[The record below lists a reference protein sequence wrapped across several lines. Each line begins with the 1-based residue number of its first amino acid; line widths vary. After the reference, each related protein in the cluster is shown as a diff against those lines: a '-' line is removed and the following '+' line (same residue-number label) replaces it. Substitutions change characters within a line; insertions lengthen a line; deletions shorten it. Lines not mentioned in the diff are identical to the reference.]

1 MRLKNRLR
9 NYWSVNLSIRHSQQI
24 AQEYQWQL
32 PHRHFNSIH
41 SATPHLSTAGQIRP
55 IDEYESNLWHLASIL
70 FDNLPPNT
78 TETTHRKRE
87 LSKFFKDLV
96 SKSVWSEHSRSRDP
110 AERIFLSLTGYRISE
125 ACSEAI
131 KSKDLH
137 LATLLALAE
146 ESRPEFRQDLHRQ
159 LESWRKDG
167 SLGDIQ
173 LWYRAIYEVLAGEID
188 LRGNALGL
196 LGVGKRVDWR
206 RAFAMRLWFGIPA
219 DGGIKDA
226 VQEFWM
232 ACQQDSSIAK
242 PVPWYTTTTQKT
254 SPGVYDGLFQLLRLY
269 AGSGVGN
276 TLDDALNPYN
286 FTSAVTDVRVSWHLY
301 VILSQLYG
309 KASFSDIHGKTMISD
324 TGERLTL
331 SYVSQL
337 EHLGLWR
344 WSIFVALHLRREN
357 TRKGIIID
365 LLARHISTIP
375 SQLEEQGII
384 SQFVDQW
391 KIPMEW
397 ILEAKVFTSLM

>member
-1 MRLKNRLR
+1 MLNLYLGILRQLR
-9 NYWSVNLSIRHSQQI
+9 N
-24 AQEYQWQL
+24 
-32 PHRHFNSIH
+32 
-41 SATPHLSTAGQIRP
+41 
-55 IDEYESNLWHLASIL
+55 
-70 FDNLPPNT
+70 
-78 TETTHRKRE
+78 
-87 LSKFFKDLV
+87 
-96 SKSVWSEHSRSRDP
+96 
-110 AERIFLSLTGYRISE
+110 
-125 ACSEAI
+125 
-131 KSKDLH
+131 
-137 LATLLALAE
+137 
-146 ESRPEFRQDLHRQ
+146 
-159 LESWRKDG
+159 
-167 SLGDIQ
+167 
-173 LWYRAIYEVLAGEID
+173 
-188 LRGNALGL
+188 
-196 LGVGKRVDWR
+196 
-206 RAFAMRLWFGIPA
+206 
-219 DGGIKDA
+219 
-226 VQEFWM
+226 
-232 ACQQDSSIAK
+232 
-242 PVPWYTTTTQKT
+242 T

-276 TLDDALNPYN
+276 ALDDALNPYN

-357 TRKGIIID
+357 TRKGIIMD

-397 ILEAKVFTSLM
+397 ILEAKVFTSVDVADE